1 MLLPTWQRTLDEE
14 MQTLVSRG
22 IWDLVNAPQ
31 VPHCEIQIHIHGSL
45 DKYKPHLGCKRF
57 SYVWFGTMDYFE
69 TFSPATCLNSIQ
81 FLFSLAFN
89 LDWAMFQ
96 LNFEN
101 TFLYGY
107 MHEEIYKEQPS
118 DYVAQG
124 ESIACKFKKTI
135 YGFKQPCQ
143 SNFLGLK
150 LHIRNVDRFFLKE
163 NVLDLLEETS
173 LLGCKHML
181 VL

>member
-69 TFSPATCLNSIQ
+69 TLSCNLSQLYTVPLLSCLQSG
-81 FLFSLAFN
+81 
-89 LDWAMFQ
+89 WAMFQ

-124 ESIACKFKKTI
+124 ESIVCKFKKTI
-135 YGFKQPCQ
+135 YGFKQSCQ